1 MKTSDWKNLVKNITQ
16 ELKQLSKEEKEI
28 KKINAREYEKLG
40 VKKSDDMFAESE
52 EYGKLKSEFPMYTD
66 ALKQRRER
74 LAQIEQRKKELNTQ
88 MMAVKCTALTKAKK
102 LDKRA
107 ERDGFLDNEAYAES
121 LLRQHG
127 ISYEDA
133 INFLNSYFMEENFTF
148 DHFEMSEQET
158 SYIGRIR

>member
-28 KKINAREYEKLG
+28 KKINIREYEKLG
-40 VKKSDDMFAESE
+40 VKKSGDMFADSE
-52 EYGKLKSEFPMYTD
+52 EYEKLKNPMYTD

-102 LDKRA
+102 LDKGA
-107 ERDGFLDNEAYAES
+107 EREGFLDNEAYAES

-133 INFLNSYFMEENFTF
+133 INFLNSYFMEENFAF
-148 DHFEMSEQET
+148 DHFEMSEQEA